1 MGRMNENEDV
11 ISKCT
16 DIKWQGRAHCSR
28 CHIRQMMLFSEL
40 PESAFAHMLQPI
52 DQYIYPPGAVL
63 YEAGNHRQYIY
74 TIRRG
79 MVKLVHVTE
88 GGSYRIVRLLGP
100 GSSIGL
106 EMLDGAAGYHH
117 TAIALDQVDVCKI
130 PVATV
135 RQIESNH
142 PTLCVH
148 LAEQLQEQLD
158 LADQWIVALGS
169 GSARQRVA
177 RLILIL
183 EQFFAD
189 KNGEFLLISREDMA
203 AMIGIAIET
212 VSRMIAEFKREALLQ
227 KAGGKLYLCNTEQLK
242 AIAHN
247 D

>member
-1 MGRMNENEDV
+1 MKRMSENEDV
-11 ISKCT
+11 IAKCT
-16 DIKWQGRAHCSR
+16 DIKWQGRAHCDR

-40 PESAFAHMLQPI
+40 PESAFSHMLQPI
-52 DQYIYPPGAVL
+52 DQYIYPSGAVI
-63 YEAGNHRQYIY
+63 YEAGNHRQFIY

-79 MVKLVHVTE
+79 MVKLVHVTQD
-88 GGSYRIVRLLGP
+88 GSYRIVRLLGP

-106 EMLDGAAGYHH
+106 ELLDGGSGYHH
-117 TAIALDQVDVCKI
+117 TAIALDQVDLCKI
-130 PVATV
+130 PVATL

-148 LAEQLQEQLD
+148 LGEQLQEQLD

-183 EQFFAD
+183 EEFFAD
-189 KNGEFLLISREDMA
+189 KNGAFMLISREDMA

-212 VSRMIAEFKREALLQ
+212 VSRMVAEFKRGGMLQ
-227 KAGGKLYLCNTEQLK
+227 KTDGKRYLCNTEQLT

>member
-1 MGRMNENEDV
+1 MERMNENKDLTV
-11 ISKCT
+11 NCT
-16 DIKWQGRAHCSR
+16 NIKWQGRAHCEN
-28 CHIRQMMLFSEL
+28 CQIRQMMLFSEL
-40 PESAFAHMLQPI
+40 PESAFTHLLQPI
-52 DQYIYPPGAVL
+52 DRYVFPSGSVI
-63 YEAGNHRQYIY
+63 YEAGDQRQFIY

-79 MVKLVHVTE
+79 MVKLVHVTSD
-88 GGSYRIVRLLGP
+88 GSYRIVRLLGP

-106 EMLDGAAGYHH
+106 ESLDGADGYHH
-117 TAIALDQVDVCKI
+117 TAIALDQVDLCKI

-142 PTLCVH
+142 PTLCIH
-148 LAEQLQEQLD
+148 LGEQLQQQLD

-183 EQFFAD
+183 EEFFAD
-189 KNGEFLLISREDMA
+189 KNGAFLLISREDMA

-212 VSRMIAEFKREALLQ
+212 VSRMIAEFKRDGLLQ
-227 KAGGKLYLCNTEQLK
+227 KVDGKLYLCNAEELE